1 MRLDGFGSGRMNR
14 SGMLRSM
21 GIGRGS
27 GDDVR
32 ALSMRVSGAVDW
44 LLIVAIAV
52 AHRCT
57 LAILGVLGVSLTVG
71 TALGSTVGRSER
83 AAAAVVAGLVL

>member
-1 MRLDGFGSGRMNR
+1 MRLDGFGSGRR
-14 SGMLRSM
+14 SVTLNMRLRSM
-21 GIGRGS
+21 GIRRGS

-52 AHRCT
+52 AHR
-57 LAILGVLGVSLTVG
+57 
-71 TALGSTVGRSER
+71 
-83 AAAAVVAGLVL
+83 